1 MSKQK
6 FEARNKIAMQHKKL
20 SFEDISQK
28 NILYYDEELEEACL
42 NICNS
47 LRIHNMPAYDSQHYY
62 ELENWTFNKR
72 EIDSSMSLLTE
83 NPIFDEKL
91 LKKFKSNRDSVL
103 FVFKGEVLNG
113 IVHFSDYNQTKVLQ
127 AIQDDVLTFERRMR
141 QYLFLKSYRNNDM
154 INFFHYRVEKYA
166 HSKEFYAG
174 KIELL
179 EKRADEMNQLGEFQ
193 VFDLRDLLEFGN
205 SSYTDKLFPSET
217 IDLNDM
223 KIDQIKLVTSLR
235 NMAMHG
241 KNPVEKDEESSVY
254 SIESLRY
261 LFTALKT
268 LEDFTY
274 RIEKLIDS
282 QEDYRKSLVMDNRSK
297 LEIIHEHHPQALNY
311 FIGN

>member
-1 MSKQK
+1 
-6 FEARNKIAMQHKKL
+6 MQHKKL
-20 SFEDISQK
+20 NFEDISQK

-47 LRIHNMPAYDSQHYY
+47 LRIHNMPAYDSRHYY
-62 ELENWTFNKR
+62 ELQEGTFHKI
-72 EIDSSMSLLTE
+72 EIDPTVKLLTQD
-83 NPIFDEKL
+83 PIFDDSL

-141 QYLFLKSYRNNDM
+141 QYLFLKNYRNKDM
-154 INFFHYRVEKYA
+154 IDFFHYRAEKYSR
-166 HSKEFYAG
+166 SKDFYAE
-174 KIELL
+174 KIEIL

-193 VFDLRDLLEFGN
+193 VFDLRDLLQFGN
-205 SSYTDKLFPSET
+205 SSFSDKLFPSDT
-217 IDLNDM
+217 IDLNDK
-223 KIDQIKLVTSLR
+223 KIDEIKLVTSLR

-241 KNPVEKDEESSVY
+241 KNPVEKDQESSVY

-261 LFTALKT
+261 LFTALNS
-268 LEDFTY
+268 LQDFTY
-274 RIEKLIDS
+274 RIEKLISS
-282 QEDYRKSLVMDNRSK
+282 QEDYRKSVVMENRSK

-311 FIGN
+311 FIGD